1 LSRRLAR
8 DTAFRALFQID
19 LGKCDPELA
28 LRHALEGVSLSAEEE
43 QFVREL
49 VLGAREKLAEID
61 ALIRKRLINW
71 DLSRVSAV
79 ERNLLRLALYEMLYR
94 PEIPVAVS
102 INEALELAKKYGT
115 SEDAAA
121 FINGVLDGATVKRFE

>member
-1 LSRRLAR
+1 MSRRLAR

-79 ERNLLRLALYEMLYR
+79 ERNLLRLALYEMLYPTGDSGSR
-94 PEIPVAVS
+94 FHQRSPGTGQEIRHQRRCGRFYQRSPGRCHG
-102 INEALELAKKYGT
+102 E
-115 SEDAAA
+115 
-121 FINGVLDGATVKRFE
+121 TV

>member
-1 LSRRLAR
+1 
-8 DTAFRALFQID
+8 
-19 LGKCDPELA
+19 
-28 LRHALEGVSLSAEEE
+28 VSLSAEEE